1 MIARKSFLI
10 VSSQFFARFL
20 GWIGLFILAK
30 LWGDQAPVALG
41 YIGFAMAFLTL
52 FHLIA
57 KFGFLE
63 AHVKRISEGK
73 DLGSCIGTY
82 AAIKI
87 LFTGLMVLIV
97 FVSIFLLEIL
107 FHGRFLDEASK
118 SIIYIFLIYY
128 VFLNLKEIPMQTFSG
143 TKEIVKRQITWVTEN
158 IIKIP
163 LTIIVALAGVSAVGI
178 APIVIWPQSL
188 QSLQQFLAD
197 HPTGS
202 LAMTYVFGGIASF
215 LVGMW
220 LLRKYPLKK
229 PSWKLSKSYF
239 SFGIPITIISLIVI
253 ISINVDKVMIGF
265 FWTQAE
271 VGYYWTVQQLSEVI
285 IILSTALG
293 IVLFPTLSEYH
304 ASEVIIILSTALG
317 IVLFPTLSEY
327 HATNNLKGLIKTTH
341 QAERYI
347 SMVTIPITVLI
358 IIFAEPIIYFML
370 SGAFKPAILVLRII
384 AIYAFILGVM
394 KPYSSL
400 IAGMNKPG
408 IAAKIG
414 ITMCTVNIAL
424 NYLFIPKGGILS
436 SFQMDG
442 AAGAA
447 FATLISMLVGLF
459 GFQLAAKKMI
469 NIKILQRHI
478 PRHIIA
484 GVCMGIILYFTSQL
498 LTPSVYWY
506 HLLGYA
512 GMGIVIYFGMIVI
525 LKDFKKQDF
534 DFFWNMI
541 HPKKMMKYIKSEMNG
556 KTKK

>member
-30 LWGDQAPVALG
+30 LWGSHAPEALG

-52 FHLIA
+52 FHLVA

-73 DLGSCIGTY
+73 DLGTCIGTY
-82 AAIKI
+82 ASIKI
-87 LFTGLMVLIV
+87 LFTGVMILSVVAAI
-97 FVSIFLLEIL
+97 SLLQLL
-107 FHGRFLDEASK
+107 FHERFLDEASK
-118 SIIYIFLIYY
+118 SIIYIFLIYHI
-128 VFLNLKEIPMQTFSG
+128 FLNLKEIPMQTFSG
-143 TKEIVKRQITWVTEN
+143 TKEIVKRQITWTTEN

-163 LTIIVALAGVSAVGI
+163 LTIIVALAGISAVGI
-178 APIVIWPQSL
+178 SPIATWPQFL
-188 QSLQQFLAD
+188 QPLQQFIAD
-197 HPTGS
+197 HATGS
-202 LAMTYVFGGIASF
+202 LAMTYVFGCVASF

-220 LLRKYPLKK
+220 LLRKYPIKK
-229 PSWKLSKSYF
+229 PSWKLSKSYL

-253 ISINVDKVMIGF
+253 ISINIDKVMIGYF
-265 FWTQAE
+265 CTQTE

-304 ASEVIIILSTALG
+304 A
-317 IVLFPTLSEY
+317 
-327 HATNNLKGLIKTTH
+327 TNNFKGLIKTTH

-347 SMVTIPITVLI
+347 SMVTIPIVVLI

-370 SGAFKPAILVLRII
+370 SSSFISAAPVLIII

-408 IAAKIG
+408 VAAKIG

-424 NYLFIPKGGILS
+424 NYLFIPKGGALT
-436 SFQMDG
+436 SFGIDG
-442 AAGAA
+442 AVGAA
-447 FATLISMLVGLF
+447 IATLISLIIGLF

-469 NIKILQRHI
+469 KMKILNSHI

-484 GVCMGIILYFTSQL
+484 GVGMGLILFFSSEL
-498 LTPSVYWY
+498 FIPSVYWY
-506 HLLGYA
+506 HLIGLAMIGLA
-512 GMGIVIYFGMIVI
+512 LYFGMLFI
-525 LKDFKKQDF
+525 LKEFKKQDF
-534 DFFWNMI
+534 DFFWNMM
-541 HPKKMMKYIKSEMNG
+541 HPKEMMKYIKSEM
-556 KTKK
+556 KEKR

>member
-30 LWGDQAPVALG
+30 LWGDHAPVALG

-87 LFTGLMVLIV
+87 LFTALMVLIV

-107 FHGRFLDEASK
+107 FHNRFLDEASK

-128 VFLNLKEIPMQTFSG
+128 IFLNLKEIPMQTFSG
-143 TKEIVKRQITWVTEN
+143 TQEIVKRQITWVTEN

-163 LTIIVALAGVSAVGI
+163 LTILVALAGVSAVGI
-178 APIVIWPQSL
+178 APIVVWPQSL

-202 LAMTYVFGGIASF
+202 LAMTYVFGGVASF

-239 SFGIPITIISLIVI
+239 SFGIPISIISLIVI
-253 ISINVDKVMIGF
+253 ISINIDKVMIGF

-304 ASEVIIILSTALG
+304 A
-317 IVLFPTLSEY
+317 
-327 HATNNLKGLIKTTH
+327 TNNFKGLIKTTH

-347 SMVTIPITVLI
+347 SMVTIPLIVLI

-384 AIYAFILGVM
+384 AIYAFILGIM

-408 IAAKIG
+408 VAAKIG
-414 ITMCTVNIAL
+414 ITMCTINIAL

-436 SFQMDG
+436 PFQMDG

-447 FATLISMLVGLF
+447 IATLISLLIGLF
-459 GFQLAAKKMI
+459 GFQLAAKKMTKM
-469 NIKILQRHI
+469 KILNSHI
-478 PRHIIA
+478 PRHVIA
-484 GVCMGIILYFTSQL
+484 GVCMGILLYFTSQL

-506 HLLGYA
+506 HLVGYA
-512 GMGIVIYFGMIVI
+512 GIGIAIYFGMMFI
-525 LKDFKKQDF
+525 LKEFKKQDF
-534 DFFWNMI
+534 DFFWNMM

-556 KTKK
+556 KTENKKKDK

>member
-20 GWIGLFILAK
+20 GWVGLFILAK
-30 LWGDQAPVALG
+30 LWGDHAPVALG

-73 DLGSCIGTY
+73 DLGTCIGTY

-87 LFTGLMVLIV
+87 LFTGIMILTV
-97 FVSIFLLEIL
+97 FIAIFLLEIL
-107 FHGRFLDEASK
+107 FHEQFLDEASK

-163 LTIIVALAGVSAVGI
+163 LTILVALAGVSTVGI
-178 APIVIWPQSL
+178 TPIVIWPQSL

-202 LAMTYVFGGIASF
+202 LAMTYVFGGVASF

-239 SFGIPITIISLIVI
+239 SFGIPITIISLIVV

-271 VGYYWTVQQLSEVI
+271 VGYYYTVQQLSEVTV
-285 IILSTALG
+285 ILSTALG

-304 ASEVIIILSTALG
+304 TA
-317 IVLFPTLSEY
+317 
-327 HATNNLKGLIKTTH
+327 NNFKGLIKTTH

-400 IAGMNKPG
+400 IAGMNKPYV
-408 IAAKIG
+408 AAKIG

-436 SFQMDG
+436 PFQMDG

-447 FATLISMLVGLF
+447 IATLISMLVGLF
-459 GFQLAAKKMI
+459 GFQLAAKKTI
-469 NIKILQRHI
+469 NMKILQRHI
-478 PRHIIA
+478 PLHIIA
-484 GVCMGIILYFTSQL
+484 GVCMGILLYFTSQL

-506 HLLGYA
+506 HLLGYV
-512 GMGIVIYFGMIVI
+512 GIGITIYFGMMFI
-525 LKDFKKQDF
+525 LKEFKKQDF
-534 DFFWNMI
+534 DFFCNMI

-556 KTKK
+556 KTENKKKDK

>member
-30 LWGDQAPVALG
+30 LWGDHAPVALG

-73 DLGSCIGTY
+73 DLGTCIGTY

-87 LFTGLMVLIV
+87 LFTGIMVLSV
-97 FVSIFLLEIL
+97 FVSIFLLKLL
-107 FHGRFLDEASK
+107 FHERFLDEASE
-118 SIIYIFLIYY
+118 SIIYIFLIYHI
-128 VFLNLKEIPMQTFSG
+128 FLNLKEIPMQTFSG
-143 TKEIVKRQITWVTEN
+143 TKEIVKRQITWITEN

-163 LTIIVALAGVSAVGI
+163 LTILVALAGVSAIGI
-178 APIVIWPQSL
+178 SPFVVWPQSL

-202 LAMTYVFGGIASF
+202 LAMTYVFGCIASF

-229 PSWKLSKSYF
+229 PSWKLSKSYL

-253 ISINVDKVMIGF
+253 ISINVDKVMIGYF
-265 FWTQAE
+265 CTQAE
-271 VGYYWTVQQLSEVI
+271 VGYYYTVQQLSEVI
-285 IILSTALG
+285 
-293 IVLFPTLSEYH
+293 V
-304 ASEVIIILSTALG
+304 ILSTALG

-327 HATNNLKGLIKTTH
+327 HATNNFKGLVRTTH

-347 SMVTIPITVLI
+347 SMVTIPIIVLI

-370 SGAFKPAILVLRII
+370 SDAFIPAAPVLII
-384 AIYAFILGVM
+384 ITLYAFILGIM

-400 IAGMNKPG
+400 IAGMNRPG
-408 IAAKIG
+408 VAAKIG
-414 ITMCTVNIAL
+414 ITMCTVNITL
-424 NYLFIPKGGILS
+424 NYLFIPKGGVLS
-436 SFQMDG
+436 SFGIDG
-442 AAGAA
+442 AVGAA
-447 FATLISMLVGLF
+447 IATLLSMLIGLF
-459 GFQLAAKKMI
+459 GFQLAAKKMTKM
-469 NIKILQRHI
+469 KILQSHI

-484 GVCMGIILYFTSQL
+484 GVGMGLLLYYSSKLFV
-498 LTPSVYWY
+498 PSVYWY
-506 HLLGYA
+506 HLLGFA
-512 GMGIVIYFGMIVI
+512 GIGVALYLGMLFI
-525 LKDFKKQDF
+525 LKEFKKQDF

-541 HPKKMMKYIKSEMNG
+541 HPKKMMKYIKSEMKG
-556 KTKK
+556 KTENKKKR

>member
-20 GWIGLFILAK
+20 GWVGLFILAK
-30 LWGDQAPVALG
+30 LWGDHAPVALG

-73 DLGSCIGTY
+73 DLGTCIGTY

-87 LFTGLMVLIV
+87 LFTGLMILTVV
-97 FVSIFLLEIL
+97 VAIFLLEIL
-107 FHGRFLDEASK
+107 FHEQFLDEANK

-143 TKEIVKRQITWVTEN
+143 KKEIVKRQITWVTEN

-163 LTIIVALAGVSAVGI
+163 LTILVALAGVSAVGI
-178 APIVIWPQSL
+178 TPIVIWPQSL

-202 LAMTYVFGGIASF
+202 LAMTYVFGGVASF

-239 SFGIPITIISLIVI
+239 SFGIPITIISLIVV

-271 VGYYWTVQQLSEVI
+271 VGYYYTVQQLSEVTV
-285 IILSTALG
+285 ILSTALG

-304 ASEVIIILSTALG
+304 TA
-317 IVLFPTLSEY
+317 
-327 HATNNLKGLIKTTH
+327 NNFKGLIKTTH

-400 IAGMNKPG
+400 IAGMNKPYV
-408 IAAKIG
+408 AAKIG

-424 NYLFIPKGGILS
+424 NYLFIPKGGVLS
-436 SFQMDG
+436 PFQMDG

-447 FATLISMLVGLF
+447 IATLISMLVGLF
-459 GFQLAAKKMI
+459 GFQLAAKKTI
-469 NIKILQRHI
+469 NMKILQRHI
-478 PRHIIA
+478 PLHIIA
-484 GVCMGIILYFTSQL
+484 GVCMGILLYFTSQL

-506 HLLGYA
+506 HLLGYV
-512 GMGIVIYFGMIVI
+512 GIGITIYFGMMFI
-525 LKDFKKQDF
+525 LKEFKKQDF
-534 DFFWNMI
+534 DFFCNII

-556 KTKK
+556 KTENKKKDK

>member
-30 LWGDQAPVALG
+30 LWGSHAPEALG

-52 FHLIA
+52 FHLVA

-63 AHVKRISEGK
+63 AHVKRISEGQ
-73 DLGSCIGTY
+73 DLGTCIGTY
-82 AAIKI
+82 ATIKI
-87 LFTGLMVLIV
+87 LFTGVMIIGVV
-97 FVSIFLLEIL
+97 VAIFLLQLL
-107 FHGRFLDEASK
+107 FHERFLDEASK

-128 VFLNLKEIPMQTFSG
+128 IFLNLKEIPMQTFSG
-143 TKEIVKRQITWVTEN
+143 TKEIVKRQITWTTEN

-163 LTIIVALAGVSAVGI
+163 LTIIVALAGISAVGI
-178 APIVIWPQSL
+178 SPIATWPQFL
-188 QSLQQFLAD
+188 QPLQQFIAD
-197 HPTGS
+197 HATGS
-202 LAMTYVFGGIASF
+202 LAMAYVFGCIASF

-220 LLRKYPLKK
+220 LLRKYPIKK
-229 PSWKLSKSYF
+229 PSWKLSKSYL
-239 SFGIPITIISLIVI
+239 SFGIPITIISLIVV
-253 ISINVDKVMIGF
+253 ISINIDKVMIGYF
-265 FWTQAE
+265 CTQAE

-304 ASEVIIILSTALG
+304 A
-317 IVLFPTLSEY
+317 
-327 HATNNLKGLIKTTH
+327 TNNFKGLIKTTH

-347 SMVTIPITVLI
+347 SMVTIPIIVII

-370 SGAFKPAILVLRII
+370 SSSFISAAPVLIII
-384 AIYAFILGVM
+384 AIYAFILGIM

-424 NYLFIPKGGILS
+424 NYLFIPKGGVLS
-436 SFQMDG
+436 SFGIYGAVG
-442 AAGAA
+442 AAI
-447 FATLISMLVGLF
+447 ATLISLLIGLF
-459 GFQLAAKKMI
+459 GFQLAAKKLTKM
-469 NIKILQRHI
+469 KILNSHI

-484 GVCMGIILYFTSQL
+484 GVTMGVLLYYSSKLFV
-498 LTPSVYWY
+498 PSVYWY
-506 HLLGYA
+506 HLIGFFGIGVALYLG
-512 GMGIVIYFGMIVI
+512 ILFI
-525 LKDFKKQDF
+525 LKEFKKQDF

-541 HPKKMMKYIKSEMNG
+541 HPKKMAKYIKSEMNE
-556 KTKK
+556 KR

>member
-20 GWIGLFILAK
+20 GWIGLFIIAK
-30 LWGDQAPVALG
+30 LWGDHAPVALG

-73 DLGSCIGTY
+73 DLGTCIGTY

-87 LFTGLMVLIV
+87 LFTGIMILSVV
-97 FVSIFLLEIL
+97 AAIFLLDIL
-107 FHGRFLDEASK
+107 FHDRFLDEASK

-128 VFLNLKEIPMQTFSG
+128 VVSNLKEIPMQTFSG

-163 LTIIVALAGVSAVGI
+163 LTILVALAGVSAVGI
-178 APIVIWPQSL
+178 TPIVVWPQSL

-197 HPTGS
+197 HPTGA

-253 ISINVDKVMIGF
+253 ISINIDKVMIGF
-265 FWTQAE
+265 FCTQAD

-285 IILSTALG
+285 VILSTALG

-304 ASEVIIILSTALG
+304 TA
-317 IVLFPTLSEY
+317 
-327 HATNNLKGLIKTTH
+327 NNFKGLIKTTH

-347 SMVTIPITVLI
+347 SMVTIPLIVLI
-358 IIFAEPIIYFML
+358 VIFAEPIIYFML

-384 AIYAFILGVM
+384 AIYAFILGIM

-436 SFQMDG
+436 PFQMDG

-447 FATLISMLVGLF
+447 IATLISMLVGLF
-459 GFQLAAKKMI
+459 GFQLAAKKTI
-469 NIKILQRHI
+469 NMKILQRHI
-478 PRHIIA
+478 PLHIIA
-484 GVCMGIILYFTSQL
+484 GVCMGILLYFTSQL

-506 HLLGYA
+506 HLLGYS
-512 GMGIVIYFGMIVI
+512 GIGIMTYFGMIFI
-525 LKDFKKQDF
+525 LKEFKKQDF
-534 DFFWNMI
+534 DFFCNMI

-556 KTKK
+556 KTKR

>member
-20 GWIGLFILAK
+20 GWVGLFILAK
-30 LWGDQAPVALG
+30 LWGDHAPVALG

-73 DLGSCIGTY
+73 DLGTCIGTY

-87 LFTGLMVLIV
+87 LFTGIMILTV
-97 FVSIFLLEIL
+97 FIAIFLLEIL
-107 FHGRFLDEASK
+107 FHEQFLDEASK

-163 LTIIVALAGVSAVGI
+163 LTILVALAGVSAIGI
-178 APIVIWPQSL
+178 TPIVVWPQSL

-202 LAMTYVFGGIASF
+202 LAMTYVFGGVASF

-239 SFGIPITIISLIVI
+239 SFGIPITIISLIVV

-271 VGYYWTVQQLSEVI
+271 VGYYYTVQQLSEVTV
-285 IILSTALG
+285 ILSTALG

-304 ASEVIIILSTALG
+304 TA
-317 IVLFPTLSEY
+317 
-327 HATNNLKGLIKTTH
+327 NNFKGLIKTTH

-400 IAGMNKPG
+400 IAGMNKPYV
-408 IAAKIG
+408 AAKIG

-436 SFQMDG
+436 PFQMDG

-447 FATLISMLVGLF
+447 IATLISMLVGLF
-459 GFQLAAKKMI
+459 GFQLAAKKTI
-469 NIKILQRHI
+469 NMKILQRHI
-478 PRHIIA
+478 PLHIIA
-484 GVCMGIILYFTSQL
+484 GVCMGILLYFTSQL

-506 HLLGYA
+506 HLLGYV
-512 GMGIVIYFGMIVI
+512 GIGITIYFGMMFI
-525 LKDFKKQDF
+525 LKEFKKQDF
-534 DFFWNMI
+534 DFFCNII

-556 KTKK
+556 KTEDKKKDK

>member
-30 LWGDQAPVALG
+30 LWGDHAPEALG

-52 FHLIA
+52 FHIIA

-97 FVSIFLLEIL
+97 FISIFLLEIL
-107 FHGRFLDEASK
+107 FHDRFLDEASK

-163 LTIIVALAGVSAVGI
+163 LTIIVALAGVSVVGI
-178 APIVIWPQSL
+178 SPIVTWPQFIKP
-188 QSLQQFLAD
+188 LQQFIAD
-197 HPTGS
+197 HATGS
-202 LAMTYVFGGIASF
+202 LAMTYVFGCVASF

-220 LLRKYPLKK
+220 LLRKYPIKK
-229 PSWKLSKSYF
+229 PSWKLSKSYL
-239 SFGIPITIISLIVI
+239 SFGIPITIISLIVV
-253 ISINVDKVMIGF
+253 ISINIDKVMIGF
-265 FWTQAE
+265 FCTQAD

-304 ASEVIIILSTALG
+304 A
-317 IVLFPTLSEY
+317 
-327 HATNNLKGLIKTTH
+327 TNNFKGLIKTTH

-347 SMVTIPITVLI
+347 SMVTIPLIVLI

-384 AIYAFILGVM
+384 AIYAFILGIM

-408 IAAKIG
+408 VAAKIG
-414 ITMCTVNIAL
+414 ITMCTINIAL
-424 NYLFIPKGGILS
+424 NYLFIPKGGILA

-447 FATLISMLVGLF
+447 IATLISMLVGLF
-459 GFQLAAKKMI
+459 GFQLAAKKMTKM
-469 NIKILQRHI
+469 KILNSHI

-484 GVCMGIILYFTSQL
+484 GVCMGILLYFTSQL

-506 HLLGYA
+506 HLVGYA
-512 GMGIVIYFGMIVI
+512 GMGMTIYFGMIVI
-525 LKDFKKQDF
+525 LKDFNKQDF
-534 DFFWNMI
+534 NFFWNMM
-541 HPKKMMKYIKSEMNG
+541 HPKEMMKYIKSEMNG
-556 KTKK
+556 KIENKKKDK